1 MNPREYLNSLQT
13 RIDELSL
20 RERAILFF
28 TVSLL
33 LYLAVSALLLTP
45 LEKQQQQLLDSTR
58 AVHGEIA
65 ILDQQIVGLIESS
78 KQDPDQEARQQLAQ
92 LEGRSEQLQQR
103 IREAISGLI
112 EPPQMARALE
122 KVLAEQRGLR
132 FVRIE
137 NLPPQPLL
145 EEHAS
150 GDSAVYRHTLLME
163 MEGDFRSALAYLQAL
178 EALEWQ
184 LRWDEVSLLTLEYPR
199 TRIQFKVHTLSMHRG
214 WLGV

>member
-1 MNPREYLNSLQT
+1 MKPRKHLDGLQT
-13 RIDELSL
+13 RINELSL

-65 ILDQQIVGLIESS
+65 ILDQQIVALIESS
-78 KQDPDQEARQQLAQ
+78 KQDPDQETRQQLAQ

-112 EPPQMARALE
+112 EPAQMAQALE
-122 KVLAEQRGLR
+122 KVLAKQPGLR
-132 FVRIE
+132 FIRIE

-150 GDSAVYRHTLLME
+150 GDSVVYRHTLLME

-199 TRIQFKVHTLSMHRG
+199 TRTQFKVHTLSMHRG